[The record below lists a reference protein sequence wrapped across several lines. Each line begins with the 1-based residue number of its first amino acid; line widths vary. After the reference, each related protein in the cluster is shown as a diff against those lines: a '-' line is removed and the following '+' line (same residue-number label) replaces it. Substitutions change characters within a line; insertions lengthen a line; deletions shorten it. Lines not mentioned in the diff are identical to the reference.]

1 MSHSTPVYSIMYRR
15 LEKLVELIWLPG
27 TQSMTDDDFKDTLTV
42 FAECGLQHRA
52 RRLIIDM
59 REFKHRPGPEGSG
72 LSRRSDRAEVC
83 PSWRREACLDLAWG
97 KRRLDNEECGRHL
110 PQPLLR
116 YSRPSAKLARY
127 HTVTDRR

>member
-59 REFKHRPGPEGSG
+59 REFKHRPGPEVQVF
-72 LSRRSDRAEVC
+72 RDEVIV
-83 PSWRREACLDLAWG
+83 PKYIQAGVEKLAWIWPG
-97 KRRLDNEECGRHL
+97 ESGDWITKSAGGTYYN
-110 PQPLLR
+110 R
-116 YSRPSAKLARY
+116 YFDTADQALSWLA
-127 HTVTDRR
+127 TTE